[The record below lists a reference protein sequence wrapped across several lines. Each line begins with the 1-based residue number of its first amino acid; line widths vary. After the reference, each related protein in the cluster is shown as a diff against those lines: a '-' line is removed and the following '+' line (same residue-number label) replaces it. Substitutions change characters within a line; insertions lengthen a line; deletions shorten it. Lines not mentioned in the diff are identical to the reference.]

1 MISPNRFRCDRW
13 VELIP
18 ICLVLW
24 LFAGAP
30 TDYALAGNPTEVIV
44 NVYRLPVVGKA
55 LPVYHAGVVVGD
67 TEYFFGDQNKVL
79 TCKPRGASWEF
90 HRSIRR
96 TTRKSSIDVH
106 ATLLKTIHEWN
117 GTRYELT
124 SHNCVDFVNDFLR
137 RLELKPIDR
146 EYSRNSGFK
155 KLDVVPGVSVL
166 TELGKH
172 SPSVEEAI
180 KEDLKKIERLPQ
192 DTKREVSKL
201 WRNIF
206 H

>member
-1 MISPNRFRCDRW
+1 MISLNRFRCDRW
-13 VELIP
+13 VGLIP

-24 LFAGAP
+24 LLAATTTGH
-30 TDYALAGNPTEVIV
+30 ALAGNPTEVTV

-79 TCKPRGASWEF
+79 TCKPRGAGWEF

-106 ATLLKTIHEWN
+106 ATLSKTIREWN

-137 RLELKPIDR
+137 RLELEPIDR

-155 KLDVVPGVSVL
+155 KLDVVPGVGVL

-172 SPSVEEAI
+172 SPRMEEAI